1 MCQNFELNG
10 VSMEQ
15 QASLL
20 KALLQRP
27 QEYLVGLGVV
37 VILAVMVMPIP
48 AFMLDIFLSFS
59 ITFALIILL
68 VSIFMRGPLDF
79 SVFPSLLLIVTLIRL
94 SLNVASTRII
104 LLHGSEGTSAAGQVI
119 ESFGSFVV
127 GGNFI
132 VGTVVFII
140 LVMINFIVIT
150 KGSVR
155 TSEVAARF
163 TLDSIPG
170 KQMSIDADLN
180 AGLINDKEARDRRQS
195 LEQEAN
201 FYGSMDGAIRF
212 VRGDAIAGILITIVN
227 ILGGF
232 GIGVFQQ
239 DMGVGEAAQVY
250 TLLTIGDGL
259 VSQLPALVVSTA
271 AGLVVTR
278 ATADKNLPKQLIG
291 QLLNQPYA
299 FLIASAILFFFG
311 LIPGLPHFPFLLMSV
326 IAGMIGFN
334 ELKDTSKKSLIEN
347 RKKAD
352 DAKAPT
358 PERVESILPLDIMEL
373 EVGYE
378 LIPLVDA
385 DSNGEL
391 LDRIKSVRRQFALE
405 MGFIVPPLHIRDNL
419 QLKSSEYGI
428 LIKGVEVSRGSI
440 MIGRLL
446 AMNPGTI
453 EKEIDGI
460 QTTEPTFG
468 LPAVW
473 ITTSDKQKAQMAG
486 YTVVDPAT
494 VVTTHIKETIKRH
507 ASELLGRQ
515 ETQSLIDKFKE
526 SNPKVI
532 EELIP
537 DVLSLGKIQKV
548 LQNLLKEHVSIRD
561 LRTILEQLADYGPST
576 QDTDVLTEYVRQAM
590 ARPITKQFQ
599 SADGSLSVMTLDRQ
613 VEELIQKSIQRTEVS
628 SFLALEPT
636 IAEKLLVELQ
646 GAVEAI
652 SPQMETSPVLLASP
666 GIRHHLR
673 KFLERFI
680 PDLAVLSHSEIIP
693 SVQIKTLKVVDLDAN

>member
-1 MCQNFELNG
+1 
-10 VSMEQ
+10 
-15 QASLL
+15 
-20 KALLQRP
+20 
-27 QEYLVGLGVV
+27 
-37 VILAVMVMPIP
+37 VI
-48 AFMLDIFLSFS
+48 
-59 ITFALIILL
+59 
-68 VSIFMRGPLDF
+68 
-79 SVFPSLLLIVTLIRL
+79 
-94 SLNVASTRII
+94 
-104 LLHGSEGTSAAGQVI
+104 
-119 ESFGSFVV
+119 
-127 GGNFI
+127 
-132 VGTVVFII
+132 FII

-311 LIPGLPHFPFLLMSV
+311 LIPGLPHFPFLLMSI
-326 IAGMIGFN
+326 IAGVIGFN
-334 ELKDTSKKSLIEN
+334 EFKDKSKKSLIEN

-613 VEELIQKSIQRTEVS
+613 VEELIQKSIQRTEVA

-693 SVQIKTLKVVDLDAN
+693 SVQIKTLKVVGLNAN

>member
-1 MCQNFELNG
+1 
-10 VSMEQ
+10 MEQ

-20 KALLQRP
+20 KSLIQRP
-27 QEYLVGLGVV
+27 QEYLVGFGVV

-48 AFMLDIFLSFS
+48 PLMLDLLLSFS

-127 GGNFI
+127 GGNFV
-132 VGTVVFII
+132 VGTVIFII

-163 TLDSIPG
+163 TLDAIPG

-180 AGLINDKEARDRRQS
+180 AGLINEKEARNRRQM
-195 LEQEAN
+195 LEQEAD

-212 VRGDAIAGILITIVN
+212 VRGDAIAGILITVIN

-278 ATADKNLPKQLIG
+278 AVADKNLPELLISQLV
-291 QLLNQPYA
+291 NQPYA
-299 FLIASAILFFFG
+299 FIIASLVLFFFG
-311 LIPGLPHFPFLLMSV
+311 MIPGLPHFPFFVMS
-326 IAGMIGFN
+326 IFAGIIGFN
-334 ELKDTSKKSLIEN
+334 KFKDTNKKALIEN
-347 RKKAD
+347 RKKED
-352 DAKAPT
+352 EAKAPT

-405 MGFIVPPLHIRDNL
+405 LGFIVPPLHIRDNL
-419 QLKSSEYGI
+419 QLKSNEYGI

-440 MIGRLL
+440 MTGRLL

-460 QTTEPTFG
+460 QTKEPTFG

-486 YTVVDPAT
+486 YTVVDSST

-537 DVLSLGKIQKV
+537 DVLSLGKVQKV
-548 LQNLLKEHVSIRD
+548 LQNLLKEQISIRD
-561 LRTILEQLADYGPST
+561 LRTILEQLADYGPT
-576 QDTDVLTEYVRQAM
+576 TKDTDILTEYVRQAL

-599 SADGSLSVMTLDRQ
+599 SADGSLSVMTLNREI
-613 VEELIQKSIQRTEVS
+613 EELIHSSIQKTELA
-628 SFLALEPT
+628 SFLSLEPT
-636 IAEKLLVELQ
+636 VAEKLLLKLQ
-646 GAVEAI
+646 EAVE
-652 SPQMETSPVLLASP
+652 SMTPQMETSPVLLASP

-673 KFLERFI
+673 KFVERFI

-693 SVQIKTLKVVDLDAN
+693 SVQIKTLKVVDLNAN

>member
-1 MCQNFELNG
+1 MD
-10 VSMEQ
+10 Q
-15 QASLL
+15 QASVLKSLL
-20 KALLQRP
+20 KRP
-27 QEYLVGLGVV
+27 QEYAVGLGVI

-48 AFMLDIFLSFS
+48 PFLLDLLLSFS

-68 VSIFMRGPLDF
+68 VSIFMQGPLDF

-104 LLHGSEGTSAAGQVI
+104 LLHGDEGISAAGDVI

-127 GGNFI
+127 GGNFV
-132 VGTVVFII
+132 VGAVIFII

-163 TLDSIPG
+163 TLDAIPG

-180 AGLINDKEARDRRQS
+180 AGLINDREARKRRQN

-232 GIGVFQQ
+232 CIGIFQK
-239 DMGVGEAAQVY
+239 DMDIGEAAQIY

-278 ATADKNLPKQLIG
+278 ATADQNLPKQLIS

-299 FLIASAILFFFG
+299 FLIASSILFVFG
-311 LIPGLPHFPFLLMSV
+311 MIPGLPHFPFFLMSI
-326 IAGMIGFN
+326 IAGTIGFN
-334 ELKDTSKKSLIEN
+334 KFKDTNKKSLIEN
-347 RKKAD
+347 RKKED
-352 DAKAPT
+352 DAKAPA
-358 PERVESILPLDIMEL
+358 PEHVESILPLDIMEL

-419 QLKSSEYGI
+419 QLKSNEYGI

-440 MIGRLL
+440 MADRLL

-460 QTTEPTFG
+460 QTKEPTFG

-473 ITTSDKQKAQMAG
+473 ILASDKQKAQMAG
-486 YTVVDPAT
+486 YTVVDPST

-515 ETQSLIDKFKE
+515 ETQALVDKFKE

-537 DVLSLGKIQKV
+537 DVLSLGKVQKV
-548 LQNLLKEHVSIRD
+548 LQNLLKEHISIRD
-561 LRTILEQLADYGPST
+561 LRTILEQLADYGLT
-576 QDTDVLTEYVRQAM
+576 TKDTDILTEYVRQSL

-599 SADGSLSVMTLDRQ
+599 SADGSLSVMTLNREI
-613 VEELIQKSIQRTEVS
+613 EELIHSSIQKTELT

-636 IAEKLLVELQ
+636 VAEKLLLKLQ
-646 GAVEAI
+646 EAVEAMT
-652 SPQMETSPVLLASP
+652 PQMETSPVLLASP

-673 KFLERFI
+673 KLVERFL

-693 SVQIKTLKVVDLDAN
+693 SVQIKTLKVVDLNAN

>member
-1 MCQNFELNG
+1 
-10 VSMEQ
+10 MEQ

-20 KALLQRP
+20 KSLFQRP

-37 VILAVMVMPIP
+37 TVLAVMVMPIP
-48 AFMLDIFLSFS
+48 PFLLDLFLSFS

-104 LLHGSEGTSAAGQVI
+104 LLHGSEGTGAAGQVI

-127 GGNFI
+127 GGNFV
-132 VGTVVFII
+132 VGAVIFII

-163 TLDSIPG
+163 TLDAIPG

-180 AGLINDKEARDRRQS
+180 AGLINENQARNRRQI
-195 LEQEAN
+195 LEQEAD

-212 VRGDAIAGILITIVN
+212 VRGDAIAGILITVVN

-239 DMGVGEAAQVY
+239 DMEIGEAAQVY

-278 ATADKNLPKQLIG
+278 AATDKNLPHQLIS
-291 QLLNQPYA
+291 QLVNQPHA

-311 LIPGLPHFPFLLMSV
+311 MIPGLPHFPFFLMSI
-326 IAGMIGFN
+326 IAGTIGFN
-334 ELKDTSKKSLIEN
+334 KFKDTSKKALIDS
-347 RKKAD
+347 RKKEE

-440 MIGRLL
+440 MTGRLL

-486 YTVVDPAT
+486 YTVVDPST
-494 VVTTHIKETIKRH
+494 VITTHIKETIKRH

-515 ETQSLIDKFKE
+515 ETQALIDKFKE

-537 DVLSLGKIQKV
+537 DVLSLGKVQKV
-548 LQNLLKEHVSIRD
+548 LQNLLKEQISIRD
-561 LRTILEQLADYGPST
+561 LRTILEQLADYGPSSK
-576 QDTDVLTEYVRQAM
+576 DTDILTEYVRQAM

-599 SADGSLSVMTLDRQ
+599 SADGSLSVVTLDRG
-613 VEELIQKSIQRTEVS
+613 VEELIQSSIQRTEVA

-636 IAEKLLVELQ
+636 VAEKLLVKLQ
-646 GAVEAI
+646 EAVEAI
-652 SPQMETSPVLLASP
+652 SPQIETSPVLLASP

-673 KFLERFI
+673 KFVERFI
-680 PDLAVLSHSEIIP
+680 PDLAVLSHSEITP
-693 SVQIKTLKVVDLDAN
+693 SVQIKTLKVVDLNAN

>member
-1 MCQNFELNG
+1 
-10 VSMEQ
+10 MEQ

-20 KALLQRP
+20 KSLIQRP
-27 QEYLVGLGVV
+27 QEYLVGFGVV

-48 AFMLDIFLSFS
+48 PLMLDLLLSFS

-127 GGNFI
+127 GGNFV
-132 VGTVVFII
+132 VGTVIFII

-163 TLDSIPG
+163 TLDAIPG

-180 AGLINDKEARDRRQS
+180 AGLINEKEARNRRQM
-195 LEQEAN
+195 LEQEAD

-212 VRGDAIAGILITIVN
+212 VRGDAIAGILITIIN

-278 ATADKNLPKQLIG
+278 AVADKNLPELLISQLV
-291 QLLNQPYA
+291 NQPYA
-299 FLIASAILFFFG
+299 FIIASLVLFFFG
-311 LIPGLPHFPFLLMSV
+311 MIPGLPHFPFFVMS
-326 IAGMIGFN
+326 IFAGIIGFN
-334 ELKDTSKKSLIEN
+334 KFKDTNKKALIEN
-347 RKKAD
+347 RKKED
-352 DAKAPT
+352 EAKAPT

-405 MGFIVPPLHIRDNL
+405 LGFIVPPLHIRDNL
-419 QLKSSEYGI
+419 QLKSNEYGI

-440 MIGRLL
+440 MTGRLL

-460 QTTEPTFG
+460 QTKEPTFG

-473 ITTSDKQKAQMAG
+473 ISTSDKQKAQMAG
-486 YTVVDPAT
+486 YTVVDSST

-537 DVLSLGKIQKV
+537 DVLSLGKVQKV
-548 LQNLLKEHVSIRD
+548 LQNLLKEQISIRD
-561 LRTILEQLADYGPST
+561 LRTILEQLADYGPT
-576 QDTDVLTEYVRQAM
+576 TKDTDILTEYVRQAL

-599 SADGSLSVMTLDRQ
+599 STDGSLSVMTLNREI
-613 VEELIQKSIQRTEVS
+613 EELIHSSIQKTELA

-636 IAEKLLVELQ
+636 VAEKLLLKLQ
-646 GAVEAI
+646 EAVESI
-652 SPQMETSPVLLASP
+652 TPQMETSPVLLASP

-673 KFLERFI
+673 KFVERFI

-693 SVQIKTLKVVDLDAN
+693 SVQIKTLKVVDLNAN

>member
-1 MCQNFELNG
+1 MD
-10 VSMEQ
+10 Q
-15 QASLL
+15 QASVLKSLL
-20 KALLQRP
+20 KRP
-27 QEYLVGLGVV
+27 QEYAVGLGVI

-48 AFMLDIFLSFS
+48 PFLLDLLLSFS

-68 VSIFMRGPLDF
+68 VSIFMQGPLDF

-104 LLHGSEGTSAAGQVI
+104 LLHGDEGISAAGDVI

-127 GGNFI
+127 GGNFV
-132 VGTVVFII
+132 VGAVIFII

-163 TLDSIPG
+163 TLDAIPG

-180 AGLINDKEARDRRQS
+180 AGLINDKEARKRRQN

-232 GIGVFQQ
+232 CIGIFQQ
-239 DMGVGEAAQVY
+239 DMDIGEAAQVY

-278 ATADKNLPKQLIG
+278 ATADQNLPKQLIS

-299 FLIASAILFFFG
+299 FLIASSILFVFG
-311 LIPGLPHFPFLLMSV
+311 MIPGLPHFPFFLMSI
-326 IAGMIGFN
+326 IAGTIGFN
-334 ELKDTSKKSLIEN
+334 KFKDTNKKALIEN
-347 RKKAD
+347 RKKED
-352 DAKAPT
+352 DAKAPA
-358 PERVESILPLDIMEL
+358 PEHVESILPLDIMEL

-419 QLKSSEYGI
+419 QLKSNEYGI

-440 MIGRLL
+440 MADRLL

-460 QTTEPTFG
+460 QTKEPTFG

-473 ITTSDKQKAQMAG
+473 ILASDKQKAQMAG
-486 YTVVDPAT
+486 YTVVDPST

-515 ETQSLIDKFKE
+515 ETQALVDKFKE

-537 DVLSLGKIQKV
+537 DILSLGKVQKV
-548 LQNLLKEHVSIRD
+548 LQNLLKEHISIRD
-561 LRTILEQLADYGPST
+561 LRTILEQLADYGLT
-576 QDTDVLTEYVRQAM
+576 TKDTDILTEYVRQSL

-599 SADGSLSVMTLDRQ
+599 SADGSLSVMTLNREI
-613 VEELIQKSIQRTEVS
+613 EELIHSSIQKTELT

-636 IAEKLLVELQ
+636 VAEKLLLKLQ
-646 GAVEAI
+646 EAVEAMT
-652 SPQMETSPVLLASP
+652 PQMETSPVLLASP

-673 KFLERFI
+673 KLVERFL

-693 SVQIKTLKVVDLDAN
+693 SVQIKTLKVVDLNAN

>member
-1 MCQNFELNG
+1 MD
-10 VSMEQ
+10 Q
-15 QASLL
+15 QASVLKSLL
-20 KALLQRP
+20 KRP
-27 QEYLVGLGVV
+27 QEYAVGLGVI

-48 AFMLDIFLSFS
+48 PFLLDLLLSFS

-68 VSIFMRGPLDF
+68 VSIFMQGPLDF

-104 LLHGSEGTSAAGQVI
+104 LLHGDEGVSAAGDVI

-127 GGNFI
+127 GGNFV
-132 VGTVVFII
+132 VGAVIFII

-163 TLDSIPG
+163 TLDAIPG

-180 AGLINDKEARDRRQS
+180 AGLINDREARKRRQN

-232 GIGVFQQ
+232 CIGIFQQ
-239 DMGVGEAAQVY
+239 DMDIGEAAQIY

-278 ATADKNLPKQLIG
+278 ATADQNLPKQLIS

-299 FLIASAILFFFG
+299 FLIASSILFVFG
-311 LIPGLPHFPFLLMSV
+311 MIPGLPHFPFFLMSI
-326 IAGMIGFN
+326 IAGTIGFN
-334 ELKDTSKKSLIEN
+334 KFKDTNKKSLIEN
-347 RKKAD
+347 RKKED
-352 DAKAPT
+352 DAKAPA
-358 PERVESILPLDIMEL
+358 PEHVESILPLDIMEL

-419 QLKSSEYGI
+419 QLKSNEYGI

-440 MIGRLL
+440 MADRLL

-460 QTTEPTFG
+460 QTKEPTFG

-473 ITTSDKQKAQMAG
+473 ILASDKQKAQMAG
-486 YTVVDPAT
+486 YTVVDPST

-515 ETQSLIDKFKE
+515 ETQALVDKFKE

-537 DVLSLGKIQKV
+537 DVLSLGKVQKV
-548 LQNLLKEHVSIRD
+548 LQNLLKEHISIRD
-561 LRTILEQLADYGPST
+561 LRTILEQLADYGLT
-576 QDTDVLTEYVRQAM
+576 TKDTDILTEYVRQSL

-599 SADGSLSVMTLDRQ
+599 SADGSLSVMTLNREI
-613 VEELIQKSIQRTEVS
+613 EELIHSSIQKTELT

-636 IAEKLLVELQ
+636 VAEKLLLKLQ
-646 GAVEAI
+646 EAVEAMT
-652 SPQMETSPVLLASP
+652 PQMETSPVLLASP

-673 KFLERFI
+673 KLVERFL

-693 SVQIKTLKVVDLDAN
+693 SVQIKTLKVVDLNAN

>member
-1 MCQNFELNG
+1 
-10 VSMEQ
+10 MEQ

-20 KALLQRP
+20 KSLIQRP
-27 QEYLVGLGVV
+27 QEYLVGFGVV

-48 AFMLDIFLSFS
+48 PLMLDLLLSFS

-68 VSIFMRGPLDF
+68 VSVFMRGPLDF

-127 GGNFI
+127 GGNFV
-132 VGTVVFII
+132 VGTVIFII

-163 TLDSIPG
+163 TLDAIPG

-180 AGLINDKEARDRRQS
+180 AGLINEKEARNRRQM
-195 LEQEAN
+195 LEQEAD

-212 VRGDAIAGILITIVN
+212 VRGDAIAGILITVIN

-278 ATADKNLPKQLIG
+278 AVADKNLPEQLIS

-299 FLIASAILFFFG
+299 FIIASLVLFFFG
-311 LIPGLPHFPFLLMSV
+311 MIPGLPHFPFFVMS
-326 IAGMIGFN
+326 IFAGIIGFN
-334 ELKDTSKKSLIEN
+334 KFKDTNKKALIEN
-347 RKKAD
+347 RKKED
-352 DAKAPT
+352 EAKAPT

-405 MGFIVPPLHIRDNL
+405 LGFIVPPLHIRDNL
-419 QLKSSEYGI
+419 QLKSNEYGI

-440 MIGRLL
+440 MTGRLL

-460 QTTEPTFG
+460 QTKEPTFG

-473 ITTSDKQKAQMAG
+473 ISTSDKQKAQMAG
-486 YTVVDPAT
+486 YTVVDSST

-537 DVLSLGKIQKV
+537 DVLSLGKVQKV
-548 LQNLLKEHVSIRD
+548 LQNLLKEQISIRD
-561 LRTILEQLADYGPST
+561 LRTILEQLADYGPT
-576 QDTDVLTEYVRQAM
+576 TKDTDILTEYVRQAL

-599 SADGSLSVMTLDRQ
+599 SADGSLSVMTLNREI
-613 VEELIQKSIQRTEVS
+613 EELIHSSIQKTELA
-628 SFLALEPT
+628 SFLSLEPT
-636 IAEKLLVELQ
+636 VAEKLLLKLQ
-646 GAVEAI
+646 EAVESI
-652 SPQMETSPVLLASP
+652 TPQMETSPVLLASP

-673 KFLERFI
+673 KFVERFI

-693 SVQIKTLKVVDLDAN
+693 SVQIKTLKVVDLNAN

>member
-1 MCQNFELNG
+1 MRQIFELNG
-10 VSMEQ
+10 LYMEF
-15 QASLL
+15 L
-20 KALLQRP
+20 KTIIQRP

-37 VILAVMVMPIP
+37 IILAVMVMPIP
-48 AFMLDIFLSFS
+48 AFILDLFLSFS

-79 SVFPSLLLIVTLIRL
+79 TVFPALLLIVTLIRL

-104 LLHGSEGTSAAGQVI
+104 LLHGSEGTGSAGKVI

-127 GGNFI
+127 GGNFV
-132 VGTVVFII
+132 VGAVIFII

-163 TLDSIPG
+163 TLDAIPG

-180 AGLINDKEARDRRQS
+180 AGLINEKEARNRRQM
-195 LEQEAN
+195 LEQEAD

-212 VRGDAIAGILITIVN
+212 VRGDAIAGILITVVN

-239 DMGVGEAAQVY
+239 DMAISEAAQVY

-278 ATADKNLPKQLIG
+278 ATSEKNLPGQLIS

-311 LIPGLPHFPFLLMSV
+311 MIPGLPHFPFFLMSI
-326 IAGMIGFN
+326 IAGLIGFN
-334 ELKDTSKKSLIEN
+334 ELKDTSRKTLIEN
-347 RKKAD
+347 RKKEE

-358 PERVESILPLDIMEL
+358 PERVESILPLDVMEL

-440 MIGRLL
+440 MTGRLL

-486 YTVVDPAT
+486 YTVVDPST
-494 VVTTHIKETIKRH
+494 VITTHIKETIKRH

-537 DVLSLGKIQKV
+537 DVLPLGKIQKV
-548 LQNLLKEHVSIRD
+548 LQNLLKEQVSIRD
-561 LRTILEQLADYGPST
+561 LRTILEQLADYGPNT
-576 QDTDVLTEYVRQAM
+576 KDTDVLTEYVRQAM

-613 VEELIQKSIQRTEVS
+613 VEELIQSSIQRTEVA
-628 SFLALEPT
+628 SFLSLEPS

-646 GAVEAI
+646 GAVESM

-673 KFLERFI
+673 RFVERFM

-693 SVQIKTLKVVDLDAN
+693 SVQIKTLKVVNLNAN

>member
-1 MCQNFELNG
+1 MD
-10 VSMEQ
+10 Q
-15 QASLL
+15 QASVL
-20 KALLQRP
+20 KSLLQRP
-27 QEYLVGLGVV
+27 QEYAVGLGVI

-48 AFMLDIFLSFS
+48 PFLLDLLLSFS

-68 VSIFMRGPLDF
+68 VSIFMQGPLDF

-104 LLHGSEGTSAAGQVI
+104 LLHGDEGVSAAGDVI

-127 GGNFI
+127 GGNFV
-132 VGTVVFII
+132 VGAVIFII

-163 TLDSIPG
+163 TLDAIPG

-180 AGLINDKEARDRRQS
+180 AGLINDKEARKRRQN

-232 GIGVFQQ
+232 CIGIFQQ
-239 DMGVGEAAQVY
+239 DMDIGEAAQVY

-278 ATADKNLPKQLIG
+278 ATADQNLPKQLIS

-299 FLIASAILFFFG
+299 FLIASAILFIFG
-311 LIPGLPHFPFLLMSV
+311 MIPGLPHFPFFLMSI
-326 IAGMIGFN
+326 IAGTIGFN
-334 ELKDTSKKSLIEN
+334 KFKDTNKKALIEN
-347 RKKAD
+347 RKKED
-352 DAKAPT
+352 DAKAPA
-358 PERVESILPLDIMEL
+358 PEHVESILPLDIMEL

-419 QLKSSEYGI
+419 QLKSNEYGL
-428 LIKGVEVSRGSI
+428 LIKRVQVSRGSI
-440 MIGRLL
+440 MADRLL

-460 QTTEPTFG
+460 QTKEPTFG

-473 ITTSDKQKAQMAG
+473 ILASDKQKAQMAG
-486 YTVVDPAT
+486 YTVVDPST

-515 ETQSLIDKFKE
+515 ETQALVDKFKE

-537 DVLSLGKIQKV
+537 DVLSLGKVQKV
-548 LQNLLKEHVSIRD
+548 LQNLLKEHISIRD
-561 LRTILEQLADYGPST
+561 LRTILEQLADYGLT
-576 QDTDVLTEYVRQAM
+576 TKDTDILTEYVRQSL

-599 SADGSLSVMTLDRQ
+599 SADGSLSVMTLNREI
-613 VEELIQKSIQRTEVS
+613 EELIHSSIQKTELT

-636 IAEKLLVELQ
+636 VAEKLLLKLQ
-646 GAVEAI
+646 EAVEAMT
-652 SPQMETSPVLLASP
+652 PQMETSPVLLASP

-673 KFLERFI
+673 KLVERFL

-693 SVQIKTLKVVDLDAN
+693 SVQIKTLKVVDLNAN

>member
-1 MCQNFELNG
+1 MD
-10 VSMEQ
+10 Q
-15 QASLL
+15 QASVLKSLL
-20 KALLQRP
+20 KRP
-27 QEYLVGLGVV
+27 QEYAVGLGVI

-48 AFMLDIFLSFS
+48 PFLLDLLLSFS

-68 VSIFMRGPLDF
+68 VSIFMQGPLDF

-104 LLHGSEGTSAAGQVI
+104 LLHGDEGISAAGDVI

-127 GGNFI
+127 GGNFV
-132 VGTVVFII
+132 VGAVIFII

-163 TLDSIPG
+163 TLDAIPG

-180 AGLINDKEARDRRQS
+180 AGLINDKEARKRRQN

-232 GIGVFQQ
+232 CIGIFQQ
-239 DMGVGEAAQVY
+239 DMDIGEAAQIY

-278 ATADKNLPKQLIG
+278 ATADQNLPKQLIS

-299 FLIASAILFFFG
+299 FLIASSILFVFG
-311 LIPGLPHFPFLLMSV
+311 MIPGLPHLPFFLMSI
-326 IAGMIGFN
+326 IAGTIGFN
-334 ELKDTSKKSLIEN
+334 KFKDTNKKSLIEN
-347 RKKAD
+347 RKKED
-352 DAKAPT
+352 DAKAPA
-358 PERVESILPLDIMEL
+358 PEHVESILPLDIMEL

-419 QLKSSEYGI
+419 QLKSNEYGI

-440 MIGRLL
+440 MADRLL

-460 QTTEPTFG
+460 QTKEPTFG

-473 ITTSDKQKAQMAG
+473 ILASDKQKAQMAG
-486 YTVVDPAT
+486 YTVVDPST

-515 ETQSLIDKFKE
+515 ETQALVDKFKE

-537 DVLSLGKIQKV
+537 DVLSLGKVQKV
-548 LQNLLKEHVSIRD
+548 LQNLLKEHISIRD
-561 LRTILEQLADYGPST
+561 LRTILEQLADYGLT
-576 QDTDVLTEYVRQAM
+576 TKDTDILTEYVRQSL

-599 SADGSLSVMTLDRQ
+599 SADGSLSVMTLNREI
-613 VEELIQKSIQRTEVS
+613 EELIHSSIQKTELT

-636 IAEKLLVELQ
+636 VAEKLLLKLQ
-646 GAVEAI
+646 EAVEAMT
-652 SPQMETSPVLLASP
+652 PQMETSPVLLASP

-673 KFLERFI
+673 KLVERFL

-693 SVQIKTLKVVDLDAN
+693 SVQIKTLKVVDLNAN

>member
-1 MCQNFELNG
+1 
-10 VSMEQ
+10 MEQ

-20 KALLQRP
+20 KSLIKRP
-27 QEYLVGLGVV
+27 QEYLVGFGVV
-37 VILAVMVMPIP
+37 MVLAVMVMPIP
-48 AFMLDIFLSFS
+48 PFLLDLLLSFS

-68 VSIFMRGPLDF
+68 VSVFMRGPLDF

-127 GGNFI
+127 GGNFV
-132 VGTVVFII
+132 VGTVIFII

-163 TLDSIPG
+163 TLDAIPG

-180 AGLINDKEARDRRQS
+180 AGLINEKEARNRRQM
-195 LEQEAN
+195 LEQEAD

-212 VRGDAIAGILITIVN
+212 VRGDAIAGILITVIN

-278 ATADKNLPKQLIG
+278 AVADKNLPEQLIS

-299 FLIASAILFFFG
+299 FIIASLVLFFFG
-311 LIPGLPHFPFLLMSV
+311 MIPGLPHFPFFVMS
-326 IAGMIGFN
+326 IFAGIIGFN
-334 ELKDTSKKSLIEN
+334 KFKDTNKKALIEN
-347 RKKAD
+347 RKKED
-352 DAKAPT
+352 EAKAPT

-405 MGFIVPPLHIRDNL
+405 LGFIVPPLHIRDNL
-419 QLKSSEYGI
+419 QLKSNEYGI

-440 MIGRLL
+440 MTGRLL

-460 QTTEPTFG
+460 QTKEPTFG

-473 ITTSDKQKAQMAG
+473 ISTSDKQKAQMAG
-486 YTVVDPAT
+486 YTVVDSST

-537 DVLSLGKIQKV
+537 DVLSLGKVQKV
-548 LQNLLKEHVSIRD
+548 LQNLLKEQISIRD
-561 LRTILEQLADYGPST
+561 LRTILEQLADYGPT
-576 QDTDVLTEYVRQAM
+576 TKDTDILTEYVRQAL

-599 SADGSLSVMTLDRQ
+599 STDGSLSVMTLNREI
-613 VEELIQKSIQRTEVS
+613 EELIHSSIQKTELA
-628 SFLALEPT
+628 SFLSLEPT
-636 IAEKLLVELQ
+636 VAEKLLLKLQ
-646 GAVEAI
+646 EAVE
-652 SPQMETSPVLLASP
+652 SMTPQMETSPVLLASP

-673 KFLERFI
+673 KFVERFI

-693 SVQIKTLKVVDLDAN
+693 SVQIKTLKVVDLNAN